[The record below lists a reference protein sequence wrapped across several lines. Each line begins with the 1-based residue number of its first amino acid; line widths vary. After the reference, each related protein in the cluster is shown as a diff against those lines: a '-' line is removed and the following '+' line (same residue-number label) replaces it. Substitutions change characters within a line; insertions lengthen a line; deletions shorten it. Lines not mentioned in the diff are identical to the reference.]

1 MVLFILGTKTIQ
13 VIFGLSLGTKCF
25 LFFFFFTCL
34 WDVYPQGMQ
43 EKVSVLPQIAHIRSW
58 LERFGGS
65 GDQERNVSTREPSP
79 GDIKLKLSI

>member
-25 LFFFFFTCL
+25 LFFFLTCL

-43 EKVSVLPQIAHIRSW
+43 EKVSVLPHIAHISSW

-65 GDQERNVSTREPSP
+65 GDQERNVSIREPSP
-79 GDIKLKLSI
+79 GGIKLKLSI

>member
-25 LFFFFFTCL
+25 LFFFLTCL

-43 EKVSVLPQIAHIRSW
+43 EKVSVLPQIAHISSW
-58 LERFGGS
+58 LEGLEFL
-65 GDQERNVSTREPSP
+65 V
-79 GDIKLKLSI
+79 IKKEMFPLENPALVALN